1 MRLCFGSLFTV
12 MAKRLSSFATNPA
25 LCSAMFSTVAQGFEA
40 LDPTNVS
47 SYAAGKNNV
56 PGIVAEKA
64 STANPQDVAISFRDG
79 VLKYLDRNTRKDIVL
94 ALQDIIKKD
103 ETLDDQTPIE
113 LVNNM
118 TVSQIRGLREFVL
131 HEFLAGLFLYTVQTT
146 NSKLQPHVKEITDEY
161 MAGFANLRASVSFV
175 GKYGAESVDV
185 AKSIGADSVA
195 LALVAEAGGNCL
207 RCGKKIAVSH
217 SSDDDSV
224 SYGTRFTLSPGD
236 DIVVCSNCR
245 CELENASDEDKQ
257 ALHRKK
263 SDLHM
268 RSMAREAMS
277 KHTLSTEIRQ
287 TLLAVS
293 KMQSSPNTK
302 LREKPTKVENK
313 VHDDDLKDLILLRV
327 TRKYQGVNDELYR
340 LSGEDKVVMDR
351 HAQIIRR
358 MYQDASLIK
367 GINQQGIFNE
377 LVNEICAQTGE
388 SLRTAAEIVVS
399 YFVQRC
405 EVFDETPK
413 QGDPLLKIGDS
424 PISADLGNRISEGHN
439 AKETA

>member
-1 MRLCFGSLFTV
+1 
-12 MAKRLSSFATNPA
+12 
-25 LCSAMFSTVAQGFEA
+25 
-40 LDPTNVS
+40 
-47 SYAAGKNNV
+47 
-56 PGIVAEKA
+56 
-64 STANPQDVAISFRDG
+64 
-79 VLKYLDRNTRKDIVL
+79 
-94 ALQDIIKKD
+94 
-103 ETLDDQTPIE
+103 
-113 LVNNM
+113 
-118 TVSQIRGLREFVL
+118 
-131 HEFLAGLFLYTVQTT
+131 
-146 NSKLQPHVKEITDEY
+146 

-245 CELENASDEDKQ
+245 CELANASDEDKQ

-424 PISADLGNRISEGHN
+424 PISADIGDRVQEGHN
-439 AKETA
+439 TKETA

>member
-245 CELENASDEDKQ
+245 CELTNASDEEKL
-257 ALHRKK
+257 ALHQKK
-263 SDLHM
+263 SDLHI
-268 RSMAREAMS
+268 RSLAREAMS

-340 LSGEDKVVMDR
+340 LSGEDKVVMDQ

-424 PISADLGNRISEGHN
+424 PISANIGDRVQEGHN
-439 AKETA
+439 TKETA

>member
-47 SYAAGKNNV
+47 AYAAGKNNV
-56 PGIVAEKA
+56 PGVVAEKA
-64 STANPQDVAISFRDG
+64 STVNPQDIAISFRDG
-79 VLKYLDRNTRKDIVL
+79 VIKYLDRNTRKDIVL

-118 TVSQIRGLREFVL
+118 TVAQVRGLREFVL
-131 HEFLAGLFLYTVQTT
+131 HEFLAGLFLYTVQT
-146 NSKLQPHVKEITDEY
+146 NNAKLQPHVKEITDEY
-161 MAGFANLRASVSFV
+161 MAGFANLRATVSFV

-224 SYGTRFTLSPGD
+224 NYGTRFMLSPGD
-236 DIVVCSNCR
+236 DIVVCANCR
-245 CELENASDEDKQ
+245 CELANASDEEKQ
-257 ALHRKK
+257 ALHQKK
-263 SDLHM
+263 SDYHV
-268 RSMAREAMS
+268 RSMVREAMS
-277 KHTLSTEIRQ
+277 KHTISTEIRQ

-293 KMQSSPNTK
+293 KMRNSPNTK

-313 VHDDDLKDLILLRV
+313 VHDEDLKDLILLRV

-351 HAQIIRR
+351 HAQIIRQ
-358 MYQDASLIK
+358 MYQDASLIQ

-388 SLRTAAEIVVS
+388 NLRTAAEIVVS

-424 PISADLGNRISEGHN
+424 PISADIGDRVQEGHN
-439 AKETA
+439 TKETA